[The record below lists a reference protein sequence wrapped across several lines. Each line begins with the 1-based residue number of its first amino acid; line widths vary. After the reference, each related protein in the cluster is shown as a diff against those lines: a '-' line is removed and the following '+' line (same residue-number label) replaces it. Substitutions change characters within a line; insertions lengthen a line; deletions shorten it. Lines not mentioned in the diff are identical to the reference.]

1 MKLKKEFIVHNT
13 GREAMLVPT
22 ASADFYGVVKGNEVL
37 GDILSLLGREISEEE
52 LVQAMAAQ
60 YDAPVD
66 ALARDVRKALSELR
80 KIGALEE

>member
-1 MKLKKEFIVHNT
+1 
-13 GREAMLVPT
+13 MLVPT